1 MNIAQ
6 LMEMHLP
13 MKLGPTERVDLASIT
28 KHPGMTVLV
37 DKILRGHALQQRE
50 MIHEVALDDAD
61 RITKLSAICAVA
73 DAMKLTLELVRREL
87 DYNWRMLQEE
97 EERRAKEAAAEN
109 ETERTQ

>member
-1 MNIAQ
+1 MSFKVLFIDN
-6 LMEMHLP
+6 LHV
-13 MKLGPTERVDLASIT
+13 TSSFRD
-28 KHPGMTVLV
+28 TVLV

-73 DAMKLTLELVRREL
+73 DAMKLTFELVRREL

-97 EERRAKEAAAEN
+97 EEQRAKEAEN
-109 ETERTQ
+109 ETEKTK